1 MISMAKAS
9 FLLSPK
15 YVTETVRSGENM
27 FLLNSLTSD
36 STEKETAGLRS
47 PPFLWFM
54 QETF

>member
-27 FLLNSLTSD
+27 FLLNSQTSD
-36 STEKETAGLRS
+36 STEKETAGLHN